1 VRSFKARLA
10 AGERVTKENEPFYDE
25 IVKTILRYR
34 DMSVEQLKRE
44 FPELQGDIRERQIL
58 RDSQRRPQVD
68 SSTIDLDQIV
78 NMPK

>member
-1 VRSFKARLA
+1 
-10 AGERVTKENEPFYDE
+10 
-25 IVKTILRYR
+25 
-34 DMSVEQLKRE
+34 MSVEQLKRE